1 MKCANHPKTEAVGTC
16 TRCARPFCD
25 TCAVDLEGRLW
36 CKDCLVEVLTRAGA
50 GQVHPGWRKLAAG
63 LLSIFP
69 GAGHMFL
76 GLIGKGFTLM
86 GLLILAVFLVLL
98 YSDAT
103 GMYWLTAYLVPA
115 LGVLF
120 LSYAVFDA
128 LAIADER
135 LGRGS
140 TARGSGSGREPF
152 LEDQTMKAV
161 WERVLLN
168 RWTIG
173 WVVLV
178 AGAVGVLKL
187 FSEPFS
193 RWTRDVLSVS
203 LSITGLV
210 IPIVLLILGI
220 VLLAK
225 GRTRT

>member
-1 MKCANHPKTEAVGTC
+1 MKCANHPKTDAEGTC
-16 TRCARPFCD
+16 TRCARPFCAS
-25 TCAVDLEGRLW
+25 CAVDLQGRLW
-36 CKDCLVEVLTRAGA
+36 CKDCLVEVLSRSGA

-76 GLIGKGFTLM
+76 GLIGKGFALM

-128 LAIADER
+128 LAIADQ
-135 LGRGS
+135 GRGR
-140 TARGSGSGREPF
+140 AGSASEP
-152 LEDQTMKAV
+152 LDDPTMRAI
-161 WERVLLN
+161 WERALVN
-168 RWTIG
+168 RRTIG

-178 AGAVGVLKL
+178 AGVVGILRI

-193 RWTRDVLSVS
+193 RWTMETFSVS
-203 LSITGLV
+203 VPILGLV
-210 IPIVLLILGI
+210 IPVVLLVLGI
-220 VLLAK
+220 LLLRK
-225 GRTRT
+225 GRVAR